1 MDDSQNTTLPPLT
14 EENAV
19 KRWMVKIKAAKEY
32 FDGDFKRMRDN
43 MEFAAGLQLQA
54 QTEMAPRDEKYIAN
68 FITHFVND
76 KVASLYARDPKCEA
90 VQRKRL
96 DYQLWD
102 GKVETSQQAI
112 MIMSQAAMTG
122 QQSPQSIQA
131 AMLLQDIEQ
140 GKQME
145 EMCEKIGDTLEVLYQ
160 YQQDSQQP
168 SFKYQMKQLVRR
180 VITTGV
186 GYVRMNFVR
195 QFDSPMT
202 SQITDDSLPAR
213 LKKMKYILSEIQ
225 EDDISENDPA
235 VEQLRLLV
243 EGIQASVQSGDAMN
257 VQETIEFDF
266 PSATSIIVDPR
277 CKALKGFIGA
287 EWIAQQFI
295 MPLSTANAYFELS
308 GDQAITTGGQFV
320 EYADNLQPIK
330 QGTTQGDRADAKDP
344 MGCFYEV
351 FDYTTK
357 THFFV
362 CEGWKWY
369 VQEPQP
375 VSPETDRFWPIFAL
389 TFNDVEVEVGQKCH
403 IYPPSDV
410 QLLKP
415 MQMERNRSRQEMID
429 HRKVNRPFF
438 WGLNSAIDEKDL
450 DKLAN
455 HETGEFIPLKNA
467 LVGSSG
473 QQDVINAIG
482 KWTGIPIDQNLY
494 TSLPLNEDVNMVSG
508 SNSIQQQEPIRHVAA
523 TPAVIQEQARV
534 SNTNSNVDDLDDML
548 SDMAETGGQIM
559 LRSFSPQT
567 VVRIVGRGAV
577 WPQDNMADFLDGIQL
592 TVIAASSGRPNKA
605 VDIANFERIAPILQA
620 AGANPIAI
628 VEEAVKRLDD
638 RLDVS
643 KFFPVPVAPMM
654 AQQQPQQGGMPIPA
668 GGIQPPANQTGTPPV
683 IMSHGQ
689 SAQPPQGGQPLQQ
702 MAAHSPMPIPGHGG
716 MSQSPQS

>member
-1 MDDSQNTTLPPLT
+1 MDDSQNTSLPPLT
-14 EENAV
+14 EENTV
-19 KRWMVKIKAAKEY
+19 KRWLKRIKLAKEF
-32 FDGDFKRMRDN
+32 FDSDFKRMREN
-43 MEFAAGLQLQA
+43 MEFAAGLQLKG
-54 QTEMAPRDEKYIAN
+54 QTEMNPRDEKYIAN

-90 VQRKRL
+90 MCRKRL
-96 DYQLWD
+96 NYQLWD
-102 GKVETSQQAI
+102 GKVETVQQA
-112 MIMSQAAMTG
+112 MVVLAQTQMTG
-122 QQSPQSIQA
+122 MQTPQSIQA
-131 AMLLQDIEQ
+131 QMLLQDIEQ

-145 EMCEKIGDTLEVLYQ
+145 EMCEKIGKTLEVLYQ

-180 VITTGV
+180 VVTCGV
-186 GYVRMNFVR
+186 GYVRENFIR
-195 QFDSPMT
+195 SFDQPLT
-202 SQITDDSLPAR
+202 SSITDDSLPAR
-213 LKKMKYILSEIQ
+213 LKKMKYILGEIS
-225 EDDISENDPA
+225 EDDISENDPL

-243 EGIQASVQSGDAMN
+243 EGIQASVQNGDQLD
-257 VQETIEFDF
+257 VQECIEFDF

-277 CKALKGFIGA
+277 CKSLKGFIGA

-295 MPLSTANAYFELS
+295 MALSTANAYFELT
-308 GDQAITTGGQFV
+308 GDKQITAGGQFQA
-320 EYADNLQPIK
+320 YADDMQPT
-330 QGTTQGDRADAKDP
+330 QPGTTDNDKVDPKDP

-357 THFFV
+357 THFFI

-375 VSPETDRFWPIFAL
+375 VMPQTDRFWPIFAL

-415 MQMERNRSRQEMID
+415 MQIERNRSRQELID

-438 WGLNSAIDEKDL
+438 GGMTGLIAPEDL

-455 HETGEFIPLKNA
+455 HETGEFITFKNVP
-467 LVGSSG
+467 VGANGS
-473 QQDVINAIG
+473 QDVLGAIF
-482 KWTGIPIDQNLY
+482 KWTGTPIDESLY
-494 TSLPLNEDVNMVSG
+494 TAQPVNEDINMVSG
-508 SNSIQQQEPIRHVAA
+508 SNAIQQQEPIRHVAA

-534 SNTNSNVDDLDDML
+534 SNTNSNVDDLDDLL

-559 LRSFSPQT
+559 MREFSPQT

-577 WPQDNMADFLDGIQL
+577 WPQDQMEDYIDGIQL
-592 TVIAASSGRPNKA
+592 TIIAASSGRPNKA
-605 VDIANFERIAPILQA
+605 VEIANFERIAPILQA

-638 RLDVS
+638 RLDVE
-643 KFFPVPVAPMM
+643 KFFPVPVAPMIGM
-654 AQQQPQQGGMPIPA
+654 QQPAP
-668 GGIQPPANQTGTPPV
+668 GIQPPSNQTGQPPK
-683 IMSHGQ
+683 IMSQGQ
-689 SAQPPQGGQPLQQ
+689 SAQPQQGGQPLQQ
-702 MAAHSPMPIPGHGG
+702 MMAHSPSPLPGHGG
-716 MSQSPQS
+716 AAQS

>member
-14 EENAV
+14 EENTV
-19 KRWMVKIKAAKEY
+19 KRWQKKVKAAKDY
-32 FDGDFKRMRDN
+32 FDSDFKRMREN

-54 QTEMAPRDEKYIAN
+54 QTEMSPKDGKYIAN

-90 VQRKRL
+90 VRRKRL
-96 DYQLWD
+96 DYQIWD
-102 GKVETSQQAI
+102 GKVETVQQAI
-112 MIMSQAAMTG
+112 MVMQQTAMTG
-122 QQSPQSIQA
+122 MATPQSMQA
-131 AMLLQDIEQ
+131 QMLLQDVEQ

-145 EMCEKIGDTLEVLYQ
+145 EMCDKIGDTLEVLYT
-160 YQQDSQQP
+160 YQQSNQQP
-168 SFKYQMKQLVRR
+168 SFKKQMKQLVRR
-180 VITTGV
+180 VVTCGV
-186 GYVRMNFVR
+186 GYVRQNFVR
-195 QFDSPMT
+195 QGAEPLT
-202 SQITDDSLPAR
+202 SAITDNTMSER
-213 LKKMKYILSEIQ
+213 VKEMKYILSQINDDEIT
-225 EDDISENDPA
+225 ENDPA

-243 EGIQASVQSGDAMN
+243 EGVQASVQSGD
-257 VQETIEFDF
+257 VSELDECIEYDF

-277 CKALKGFIGA
+277 CQALKGFIGA

-295 MPLSTANAYFELS
+295 MPLSAANSYFGLS
-308 GDQAITTGGQFV
+308 GDQEITPGGQFI
-320 EYADNLQPIK
+320 EYADDLQPMK
-330 QGTTQGDRADAKDP
+330 QGSTQGDKNNVKDP

-357 THFFV
+357 THFFI

-369 VQEPQP
+369 VQAPQP
-375 VSPETDRFWPIFAL
+375 VSPTTKSFWPIYTL

-415 MQMERNRSRQEMID
+415 MQQERNRSRQEMID

-438 WGLNSAIDEKDL
+438 WTANGAIDEKDL

-455 HETGEFIPLKNA
+455 HETGELITLKNPLMGA
-467 LVGSSG
+467 NG
-473 QQDVINAIG
+473 QQDVVNAIG
-482 KWTGIPIDQNLY
+482 KWQGVPIDPNLY
-494 TSLPLNEDVNMVSG
+494 SAQPLNEDTNMVSG
-508 SNSIQQQEPIRHVAA
+508 SNAIQQQEPIRHVAA

-534 SNTNSNVDDLDDML
+534 SNTNSNVDDLDDLL
-548 SDMAETGGQIM
+548 SDMAEDGGTIIM
-559 LRSFSPQT
+559 REFSPQT

-577 WPQDNMADFLDGIQL
+577 WPQDQMEDYINGIQL

-654 AQQQPQQGGMPIPA
+654 AQQQQQGGMPMPA
-668 GGIQPPANQTGTPPV
+668 GGIQPPANQTGTPPT
-683 IMSHGQ
+683 IMAHGQ
-689 SAQPPQGGQPLQQ
+689 SVQPPQGGQPLQQ
-702 MAAHSPMPIPGHGG
+702 MAAHSPSPLPGHGG
-716 MSQSPQS
+716 MVQSPQS